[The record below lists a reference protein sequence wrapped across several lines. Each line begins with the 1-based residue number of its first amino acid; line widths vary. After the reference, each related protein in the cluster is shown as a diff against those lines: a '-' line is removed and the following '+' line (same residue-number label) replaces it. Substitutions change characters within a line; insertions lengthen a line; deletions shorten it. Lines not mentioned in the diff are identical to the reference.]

1 MKKAA
6 GVSSNGG
13 VVLRQVPQTTAL
25 YQPAQPG
32 RSENLFFLRWA
43 TDAPPA
49 TLPLEKTWAESGT
62 PPDVGYFLFLDAPP
76 AGASAFEQSMRD
88 TLPAPTASAFAW
100 VVTGPPASVLTLLKT
115 RLSPN
120 QTGAPCVDGD
130 TQLKLALPG
139 QESVGFG
146 GGSPILASYS
156 GGLIDGFVVAYPP
169 LAGAHPPAASGVS
182 LPMAG
187 DFVGCVQFAGLK
199 GAAAGAGGV
208 GAVKALVGVSIDPL
222 NPLDTT
228 RNKVTFT
235 GASFILTQDTN
246 GYHISRAS

>member
-32 RSENLFFLRWA
+32 RNENLFFLRWA

-49 TLPLEKTWAESGT
+49 TIPLEKTWAESGT

-76 AGASAFEQSMRD
+76 AGAQAFEQVMRGS
-88 TLPAPTASAFAW
+88 LPAPTASAFAW
-100 VVTGPPASVLTLLKT
+100 VVTGPPVSVLTLLKT
-115 RLSPN
+115 RLS
-120 QTGAPCVDGD
+120 QSGAPCVDGD
-130 TQLKLALPG
+130 TQLNLSLPG

-146 GGSPILASYS
+146 DGSPILASYS
-156 GGLIDGFVVAYPP
+156 GGLIDGFVVTYPP
-169 LAGAHPPAASGVS
+169 LAGAHPPTASGVS
-182 LPMAG
+182 LPMTG
-187 DFVGCVQFAGLK
+187 DFVGCVRFAGLK
-199 GAAAGAGGV
+199 GAGGGAGGV
-208 GAVKALVGVSIDPL
+208 VKALFNVSIDPL
-222 NPLDTT
+222 NQLDTT
-228 RNKVTFT
+228 RNEETFT
-235 GASFILTQDTN
+235 GASYILTRDAN